1 MVKLRSLQNKLMKSK
16 VRLGRANKSG
26 DDDEPGDSKAH
37 EGSDLLDMIAEA
49 VKSVETQVNMAI
61 WTI

>member
-1 MVKLRSLQNKLMKSK
+1 MKSK
-16 VRLGRANKSG
+16 VSLGRANKSD